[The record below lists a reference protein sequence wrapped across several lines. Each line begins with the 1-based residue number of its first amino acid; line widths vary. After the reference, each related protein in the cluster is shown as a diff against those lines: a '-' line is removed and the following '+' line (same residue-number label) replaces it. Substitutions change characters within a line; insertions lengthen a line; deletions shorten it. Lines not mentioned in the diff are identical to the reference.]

1 MLNQTIITK
10 MIKFTKGNILT
21 ADVEA
26 LVNTVNTVGVMGKGI
41 ALAFKKAF
49 PLNYKLYKEI
59 CDNKEFSVGDIFTTN
74 TGQLTPKFIINFP
87 TKEHWKGR
95 SKIEYVENGMKKL
108 VETIKTKGIKS
119 IAIPPLGCGNGGLQW
134 NVVKPI
140 ILNELKNIDEN
151 VEVIIYEPGFN
162 NQTITVKKEVSL
174 TPPRAMLLYALKDY
188 QVLGYSINLLVAQK
202 IAYFLQRV
210 GEPLNLQY
218 EKGHYGPYSNRLQ
231 HLLKYLNGYYLN
243 FKHEETKPSSFVSIN
258 HFEKVASYTQNELDS
273 NQLERLK
280 KVKELIEGFESPYG
294 LELLATVDY
303 VSQNENIETTDEI
316 VSKIGEW
323 TERKKEI
330 MKPIHIQVAHDRL
343 KEYYRQQWL

>member
-1 MLNQTIITK
+1 MSNQTITTK

-59 CDNKEFSVGDIFTTN
+59 CDKKEFSVGDIFTTN

-87 TKEHWKGR
+87 TKQHWKGR

-108 VETIKTKGIKS
+108 VETIKTNEIKS

-134 NVVKPI
+134 SIVKPI
-140 ILNELKNIDEN
+140 ILNELKHIDKD

-174 TPPRAMLLYALKDY
+174 TPARAMLLYALKDY

-243 FKHEETKPSSFVSIN
+243 FKHEETKPSSLVSIN
-258 HFEKVASYTQNELDS
+258 HFEKVASYTQKGLDS
-273 NQLERLK
+273 NQLKRLK

-303 VSQNENIETTDEI
+303 VSQNENIEKTDEI

-330 MKPIHIQVAHDRL
+330 MKPVHIQVAHDRL